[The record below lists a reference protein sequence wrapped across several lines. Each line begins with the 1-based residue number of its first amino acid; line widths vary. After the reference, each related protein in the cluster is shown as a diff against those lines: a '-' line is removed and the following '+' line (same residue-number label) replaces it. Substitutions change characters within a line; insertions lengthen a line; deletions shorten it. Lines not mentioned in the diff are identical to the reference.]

1 MKQPEELR
9 SFRWFGGERTSGL
22 RAFGHRSRMRQLG
35 VEATEH
41 LGKPLIL
48 ILNTW
53 SEINPCHMHLRQRA
67 EQVKRGVL
75 EAGGFPVEMP
85 VATLSE
91 TFQKPTPMMY
101 RNLLAMETEE
111 LLRSYPA
118 DGAVLMGGCDKTT
131 PALLMGAASAN
142 IPAIYLT
149 AGPML
154 RGNFRG
160 QAVGSGTDVW
170 KFWDDARAGLIGDCE
185 LAELECGIAR
195 SPGHCMTM
203 GTASTMTSAAEAL
216 GMTLTGMA
224 SIPAVDS
231 AHYRMAAATGRR
243 IVAMAWEDL
252 TPDKILTRE
261 AFEDAVATVL
271 ALGGSTNAFIHL
283 IAMAGRVG
291 VDLTLDDFD
300 AISRRVPWLANIRP
314 SGKYLMEDFY
324 YAGGL
329 PALLGQL
336 AKVPGALHLDR
347 PTVNDGPFGEK
358 IMDAPVYNDDVIR
371 TPDTPLA
378 AEGGVAVLRGNLAP
392 DGAVIKHIAA
402 EGRLLKHT
410 GPAVVFDDYHQMQ
423 ERINDPALN
432 ITPDSVLVL
441 RNAGPKGGPGMPEY
455 GMLPIPDYLLAQGV
469 RDMVRISD
477 ARMSGTSYG
486 ACVLHVAPESFVGGP
501 LALVQAGD
509 LITLDVAAREL
520 SLNVPERTLARRR
533 EQWQP
538 PAPKF
543 ERGYGALFTEHITQA
558 NEGCDFDFL
567 ARRGRNPE
575 PDPKSGKVTQMI
587 QGFDPR
593 TGEPVGE
600 PVAETTDAGLDAI
613 VAAALAAAPA
623 WGAGTALAK
632 RAEALEAVADALDDR
647 VGELAVIADTETAL
661 GGERLTGEVARTTA
675 QLRMFAGVLRDG
687 GYRDAVVTRPRV
699 SSLTCGGS
707 PGRWGRWP
715 CSRRPTS
722 RSRSRWRAA
731 TPPPRWP
738 RAARSW
744 SRRTRAIRSPPT
756 SPPRW
761 STRRWPRPGRPPGR
775 SGWYTGCRRACGCSG
790 TRISRRPGSPGPPP
804 AGWLWPGSAR
814 SGRSRSR
821 STESSARSTR
831 VWCCPGPR
839 SPGRPRSPPDT
850 SRR

>member
-1 MKQPEELR
+1 MKKPEELR

-35 VEATEH
+35 VEAEEH

-48 ILNTW
+48 IVNTW
-53 SEINPCHMHLRQRA
+53 SELNPCHMHLRQRA

-142 IPAIYLT
+142 VPAIYLT

-160 QAVGSGTDVW
+160 QPVGSGTDVW
-170 KFWDDARAGLIGDCE
+170 KFWDDARAGLVGDCE
-185 LAELECGIAR
+185 LADLECGIAR

-231 AHYRMAAATGRR
+231 AHYRMAAASGRR
-243 IVAMAWEDL
+243 IVQMAWEGL

-271 ALGGSTNAFIHL
+271 ALGGSTNALIHL
-283 IAMAGRVG
+283 IAMAGRAG

-300 AISRRVPWLANIRP
+300 AVSRRVPWLANIRP

-329 PALLGQL
+329 PGLLGRL
-336 AKVPGALHLDR
+336 AQVPGALHLDR
-347 PTVNDGPFGEK
+347 VTVNHGPFGEK
-358 IMDAPVYNDDVIR
+358 IIDAPVYNEDVIR
-371 TPDTPLA
+371 GAGTALA
-378 AEGGVAVLRGNLAP
+378 AEGGIAVLRGNLAP

-402 EGRLLKHT
+402 EPRLLKHT
-410 GPAVVFDDYHQMQ
+410 GPAVVFDSYHEMQ
-423 ERINDPALN
+423 ERINDPALA

-455 GMLPIPDYLLAQGV
+455 GMLPIPDYLLARGV

-509 LITLDVAAREL
+509 LITLDVGAREL
-520 SLNVPERTLARRR
+520 SFNVTERAVAHRR

-538 PAPKF
+538 PVPTF
-543 ERGYGALFTEHITQA
+543 ERGYGALFSEHITQA
-558 NEGCDFDFL
+558 NQGCDFDFL
-567 ARRGRNPE
+567 ARHGRNPE
-575 PDPKSGKVTQMI
+575 PDPK
-587 QGFDPR
+587 
-593 TGEPVGE
+593 
-600 PVAETTDAGLDAI
+600 
-613 VAAALAAAPA
+613 
-623 WGAGTALAK
+623 
-632 RAEALEAVADALDDR
+632 
-647 VGELAVIADTETAL
+647 
-661 GGERLTGEVARTTA
+661 
-675 QLRMFAGVLRDG
+675 
-687 GYRDAVVTRPRV
+687 
-699 SSLTCGGS
+699 
-707 PGRWGRWP
+707 
-715 CSRRPTS
+715 
-722 RSRSRWRAA
+722 
-731 TPPPRWP
+731 
-738 RAARSW
+738 
-744 SRRTRAIRSPPT
+744 
-756 SPPRW
+756 
-761 STRRWPRPGRPPGR
+761 
-775 SGWYTGCRRACGCSG
+775 
-790 TRISRRPGSPGPPP
+790 
-804 AGWLWPGSAR
+804 
-814 SGRSRSR
+814 
-821 STESSARSTR
+821 
-831 VWCCPGPR
+831 
-839 SPGRPRSPPDT
+839 
-850 SRR
+850 